1 MIDPLF
7 LDSLAQTVC
16 GERSCLLAELDCND
30 RAKAGGFAM
39 KFSIVF
45 VLFNLRCESFLAPDS
60 DEDFQGV
67 RGM

>member
-1 MIDPLF
+1 
-7 LDSLAQTVC
+7 
-16 GERSCLLAELDCND
+16 
-30 RAKAGGFAM
+30 M